1 MVNPKKI
8 YNKFLDYEKKRFLED
23 SSDWLGVVDVDK
35 KTKQEIYNNYYKVSF
50 YKFLT
55 NVKNLVYLDQ
65 PFDFI
70 KNGWGDDWQLE
81 VYISFLVKENLISV
95 TKNKIKIKNKVFFKL
110 IPEIKSEQ
118 QIKEI
123 IEKKTK
129 IKIKNNQPITDF
141 IKNFT
146 DFKIKEEW
154 DQLPLS
160 QSSVVLSVKKI
171 LDYLPLKGEFL
182 LVGDDDFLSVFLA
195 LTNKEIKPVVV
206 DADKNLLDCINNIA
220 KKLNLNIET
229 HLIDIRKNKKL
240 KNDFVG
246 FLCNP
251 PYTEK
256 GIKEFLKY
264 GIKQLTENGGN
275 VFLIMGAESIG
286 NRMFFLQKYFT
297 DKKLLILE
305 MIVSRLF
312 YPYLGLLKEDAN
324 IFQKTNKYFSA
335 QKIKENPC
343 LGADLLIFDYIPF
356 KVKLI
361 KNNQSIYSYL

>member
-23 SSDWLGVVDVDK
+23 SDGWLGVVDVDK
-35 KTKQEIYNNYYKVSF
+35 KTKQEIYNYYYKISF

-55 NVKNLVYLDQ
+55 NVKNLVYFE
-65 PFDFI
+65 PFNFI
-70 KNGWGDDWQLE
+70 KDGWGDDWQLE

-95 TKNKIKIKNKVFFKL
+95 SEDKIKIKNKIFFKL

-129 IKIKNNQPITDF
+129 IKIKNNQPVTSF

-146 DFKIKEEW
+146 DFRIKEKW
-154 DQLPLS
+154 DQMPLS
-160 QSSVVLSVKKI
+160 QSSIILSVKKI
-171 LDYLPLKGEFL
+171 LKYIPLKGKFL
-182 LVGDDDFLSVFLA
+182 LIGDDDFLSVFLA
-195 LTNKEIKPVVV
+195 LTNNEIKPVVV
-206 DADKNLLDCINNIA
+206 DADKNLLDCIDEIA

-229 HLIDIRKNKKL
+229 HLINIKQGKKL

-264 GIKQLTENGGN
+264 GIKQLSENGGN
-275 VFLIMGAESIG
+275 VFLIMGTESIG

-305 MIVSRLF
+305 TIVSRLF
-312 YPYLGLLKEDAN
+312 YPYLGLLKEDAKV
-324 IFQKTNKYFSA
+324 FQKTNKYFSA
-335 QKIKENPC
+335 QKIKKSPC
-343 LGADLLIFDYIPF
+343 LGADLWIFDYIPF

-361 KNNQSIYSYL
+361 KSNQSIYSYL